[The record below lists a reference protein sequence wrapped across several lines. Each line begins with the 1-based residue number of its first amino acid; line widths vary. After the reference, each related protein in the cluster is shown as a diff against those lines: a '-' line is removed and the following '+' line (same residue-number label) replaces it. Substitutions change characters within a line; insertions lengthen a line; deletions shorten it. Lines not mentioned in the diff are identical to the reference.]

1 MKKYVIVLLFY
12 NFKNKYKMRIIKLL
26 NTVDPEIYF
35 DNIFEY
41 LFGTIDYR
49 VMQSFLRNIDSV
61 VLYNSNQTGHI
72 TLKTMENK
80 SFEIVCKKSTGIKC
94 NLYENISTFKKKM
107 NYIYETVKKFTV
119 NSQYEFTYKKV
130 DATVPVQTTVLGTA
144 SANSCIVF
152 YVNPLN

>member
-12 NFKNKYKMRIIKLL
+12 NFKKKYKMRIIKLL

-61 VLYNSNQTGHI
+61 VLYNLNQTGHI

-144 SANSCIVF
+144 STNSCIVF

>member
-1 MKKYVIVLLFY
+1 
-12 NFKNKYKMRIIKLL
+12 MRIIKLL

-61 VLYNSNQTGHI
+61 VLYNLNQTGHI

-144 SANSCIVF
+144 SANSFIVF

>member
-1 MKKYVIVLLFY
+1 
-12 NFKNKYKMRIIKLL
+12 MRIIKLL

-61 VLYNSNQTGHI
+61 VLYNSNQTGQI

-80 SFEIVCKKSTGIKC
+80 SFEIVCKKSTGKNC
-94 NLYENISTFKKKM
+94 NSYPNISTFKKKM
-107 NYIYETVKKFTV
+107 YYIYETVKKLTV
-119 NSQYEFTYKKV
+119 NSQYEFIYKKV
-130 DATVPVQTTVLGTA
+130 D
-144 SANSCIVF
+144 NSCIF
-152 YVNPLN
+152 HVNPLN

>member
-1 MKKYVIVLLFY
+1 
-12 NFKNKYKMRIIKLL
+12 MRIIKLL

-61 VLYNSNQTGHI
+61 VLYNLNQTGHI

-144 SANSCIVF
+144 STNSCIVF